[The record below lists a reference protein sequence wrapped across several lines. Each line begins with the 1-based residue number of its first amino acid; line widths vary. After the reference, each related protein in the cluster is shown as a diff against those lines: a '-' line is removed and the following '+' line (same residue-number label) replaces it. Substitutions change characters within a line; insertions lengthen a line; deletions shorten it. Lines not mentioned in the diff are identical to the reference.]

1 MDIIDLKAWEMKEK
15 LLNREISSREILESH
30 LNRVEEV
37 EKDINAFITINREK
51 ALLDA
56 DIIDKKI
63 KNGEEV
69 GALAG
74 IPIGVKDNIMT
85 KDLRTTAGSKILE
98 DFISPYDATVIKKI
112 KENHGIIL
120 GKTNMDEF
128 SMGGTTQSSYF
139 GPTKNPLDNTKV
151 PGGSSGGSAA
161 AVKSKEVPLSIG
173 SDTGG
178 SIRQPASYCGLVGI
192 KPTYGLVSRYGL
204 IALSNT
210 LDQIGVFGRDVQ
222 DAVLMLNV
230 ISGKAQ
236 RDFSTMDSKALDIES
251 LEKVDSLK
259 GIKVAL
265 PKEFFLGEMDDRVKA
280 EMDKSI
286 NIFKDLGATIEEI
299 DLPSVKYA
307 LETYHIITS
316 GDISSNMARFD
327 GIRYGYRA
335 KDYETLDELYINSRT
350 EGFGEE
356 VKRRIL
362 FGTYI
367 LSGHRGKEYYD
378 KALKIRTKIIGEF
391 NNVFSKYDIIL
402 SPTSPNLA
410 FNLGE
415 KRSEIYS
422 RNEALF
428 QMPVNLAGLC
438 AISVP
443 TGNKE
448 GLPVGLQIIGD
459 RFKEIDIIKA
469 AFAYEG
475 MVK

>member
-210 LDQIGVFGRDVQ
+210 
-222 DAVLMLNV
+222 
-230 ISGKAQ
+230 
-236 RDFSTMDSKALDIES
+236 
-251 LEKVDSLK
+251 
-259 GIKVAL
+259 
-265 PKEFFLGEMDDRVKA
+265 
-280 EMDKSI
+280 
-286 NIFKDLGATIEEI
+286 
-299 DLPSVKYA
+299 
-307 LETYHIITS
+307 
-316 GDISSNMARFD
+316 
-327 GIRYGYRA
+327 
-335 KDYETLDELYINSRT
+335 
-350 EGFGEE
+350 
-356 VKRRIL
+356 
-362 FGTYI
+362 
-367 LSGHRGKEYYD
+367 
-378 KALKIRTKIIGEF
+378 
-391 NNVFSKYDIIL
+391 
-402 SPTSPNLA
+402 
-410 FNLGE
+410 
-415 KRSEIYS
+415 
-422 RNEALF
+422 
-428 QMPVNLAGLC
+428 
-438 AISVP
+438 
-443 TGNKE
+443 
-448 GLPVGLQIIGD
+448 
-459 RFKEIDIIKA
+459 
-469 AFAYEG
+469 
-475 MVK
+475 